1 MNGNNDNGKRNSSNE
16 MSLSSLLRQAHRDG
30 YSSDPHQP
38 TISTTID
45 CSQNRC
51 NRLDVLH
58 DVIEKALR
66 VSLDSSSLAS
76 SDTPAP
82 RRPPRR
88 RRSHKKKRSSSA
100 DSYLGYRT
108 DQ

>member
-30 YSSDPHQP
+30 YSSDPQQP

-66 VSLDSSSLAS
+66 VYLDSSSLTS

-82 RRPPRR
+82 RRPRH